1 MSFSG
6 LRVISLESRRAKE
19 METLIRRHNGDPFVA
34 PSVKEKAIEQNDG
47 AVSWVDQILAGE
59 IETLVLMTGVGLKYM
74 LDAAL
79 VRYSREQIIEVLGK
93 VIIVARGPKPCA
105 VLAEYGLRAHIIVP
119 EPNTW
124 REMVPLIEARPERR
138 VALQE
143 YGRPNPDFVAALEAG
158 GRQVV
163 PIAIYRWELPDDTGP
178 MREAARRIAD
188 RQCEVVI
195 FTTSIQLIHL
205 LQIASEMGIEQDV
218 RSALHDDLVVA
229 SVGPIM
235 NAALAEQGLD
245 PDIIPAHPKMGILVR
260 AAAEQAA
267 AALVRKRGAPLRSE

>member
-1 MSFSG
+1 
-6 LRVISLESRRAKE
+6 

>member
-6 LRVISLESRRAKE
+6 LRVVSLESRRAKE

-34 PSVKEKAIEQNDG
+34 PSVKEKAIEGNEG
-47 AVSWVDQILAGE
+47 AVSWVEQMRAGE
-59 IETLVLMTGVGLKYM
+59 IEMLVLMTGVGLKYM

-79 VRYSREQIIEVLGK
+79 LRYSREQIVDVLRA
-93 VIIVARGPKPCA
+93 VTLVARGPKPCV
-105 VLAEYGLRAHIIVP
+105 VLAEYGLRAQLIVP

-124 REMVPLIEARPERR
+124 REMVPLLEARPERR

-143 YGRPNPDFVAALEAG
+143 YGRPNPEFVAALEAS

-163 PIAIYRWELPDDTGP
+163 PISIYRWELPDDTSAI
-178 MREAARRIAD
+178 REAARRIAT
-188 RQCEVVI
+188 RACEVVI
-195 FTTSIQLIHL
+195 FTTSIQLVHL
-205 LQIASEMGIEQDV
+205 LQIASEMGIEQEV
-218 RSALHDDLVVA
+218 RSALANDLVVA

-235 NAALAEQGLD
+235 NAALAEQGLEA
-245 PDIIPAHPKMGILVR
+245 DIIPAHPKMGILVR

-267 AALVRKRGAPLRSE
+267 SALSRKRDALRG

>member
-34 PSVKEKAIEQNDG
+34 PSVKEKAIEENDG
-47 AVSWVDQILAGE
+47 AATWVDQILAGE

-79 VRYSREQIIEVLGK
+79 VRHSRDELVDVLRK
-93 VIIVARGPKPCA
+93 VTLVARGPKPCA
-105 VLAEYGLRAHIIVP
+105 VLAEYGLRAHVIVP

-158 GRQVV
+158 GRHVV

-178 MREAARRIAD
+178 IREAAQRIAQ

-218 RSALHDDLVVA
+218 RSALTNDLVVA

-267 AALVRKRGAPLRSE
+267 SALLRKRGAAIRSV